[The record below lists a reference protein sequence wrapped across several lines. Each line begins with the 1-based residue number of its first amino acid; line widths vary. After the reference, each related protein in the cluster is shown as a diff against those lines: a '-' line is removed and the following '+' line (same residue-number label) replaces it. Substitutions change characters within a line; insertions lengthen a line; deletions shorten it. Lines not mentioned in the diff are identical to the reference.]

1 MPSYNL
7 SLVGL
12 ELSFKTDAEADRVEN
27 ALELVEERYNG
38 LVPSGR
44 NLSKE
49 KLLSFVALGLADD
62 LLESKQ
68 ELDELREK
76 LDRLLM
82 KINST
87 DE

>member
-12 ELSFKTDAEADRVEN
+12 DLSFKTDAEADRVEK
-27 ALELVEERYNG
+27 ALALVEERYNG

-68 ELDELREK
+68 ELDDLREK
-76 LDRLLM
+76 LDRLLI

-87 DE
+87 DG